1 MKKKRTTKTGKR
13 PTPSRARGAK
23 RMRPRTLS
31 KVSVRPGPATTS
43 PPTQGVT
50 PPRTARTYRATAA
63 PAQRRGADLVRYLR
77 IHSKHPYGSR
87 GEEAIRCLAI
97 EVGHLGNA
105 ELGSYKEGS
114 VD

>member
-13 PTPSRARGAK
+13 PTPSRARGNK
-23 RMRPRTLS
+23 RMRPRTS
-31 KVSVRPGPATTS
+31 STVSVRPAPVTTGA
-43 PPTQGVT
+43 PTDCVT
-50 PPRTARTYRATAA
+50 PPRPARTHRATAT

-87 GEEAIRCLAI
+87 GEEAIRRLAI
-97 EVGHLGNA
+97 EVGRLGNA
-105 ELGSYKEGS
+105 ELGSYKEGT